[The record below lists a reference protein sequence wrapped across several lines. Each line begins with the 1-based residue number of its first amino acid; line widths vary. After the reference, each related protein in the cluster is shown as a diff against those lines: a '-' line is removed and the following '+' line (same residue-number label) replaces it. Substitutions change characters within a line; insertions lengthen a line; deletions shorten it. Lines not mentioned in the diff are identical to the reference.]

1 MGIRTKRNRVV
12 RNKELVM
19 HRCAA
24 FLGVSVLVLLGSLGA
39 AESPQA
45 KGGDKMKINIE
56 TREFG
61 KTADGTTVH
70 ECVMTNEHGVRAKV
84 ITYGGI
90 VTELH
95 TPDRQGKLA
104 DVVLG
109 FDNLDAYL
117 AGHPFFGAITG
128 RVANRIA
135 KGKFTL
141 DGKEYPLF

>member
-1 MGIRTKRNRVV
+1 MGIRAKRNRVV
-12 RNKELVM
+12 RNKESVM

-24 FLGVSVLVLLGSLGA
+24 FLGVSVLALLGSLGA

-45 KGGDKMKINIE
+45 KGGDKLKIYIE

-90 VTELH
+90 VTEVH

-104 DVVLG
+104 TIVRG
-109 FDNLDAYL
+109 ISTIDNFRA
-117 AGHPFFGAITG
+117 
-128 RVANRIA
+128 
-135 KGKFTL
+135 
-141 DGKEYPLF
+141 